1 MALLHHTL
9 STHSTCSTTLLQLSI
24 IFPSSIQCKHREKPN
39 TLLMVVITI
48 IKVGAAVISV
58 VICSN
63 CLNISQKLGFVQQ
76 LPLQLPLQ
84 LPFTHPPHLQQLVL
98 AHLYHPPSQGLIVAK
113 YGIWQQWFSGE
124 YRDHICRFVRLFF
137 PSFYLNSQPQ
147 TRPYFWPIICLST
160 FAYSTF

>member
-1 MALLHHTL
+1 MLKWHYCIIHYQHTVHVQLLSFSSASSSHPASNASTGRSPTHYSWWSSLL
-9 STHSTCSTTLLQLSI
+9 SKLVLQSSVLSY
-24 IFPSSIQCKHREKPN
+24 
-39 TLLMVVITI
+39 
-48 IKVGAAVISV
+48 AATVWTFHKNWV
-58 VICSN
+58 
-63 CLNISQKLGFVQQ
+63 FVQQ
-76 LPLQLPLQ
+76 LPLQLP
-84 LPFTHPPHLQQLVL
+84 FIHPPHLQQLVL